1 MNEEAVVID
10 SLAGVVFGNIEVH
23 NHSPLTAELLEDLE
37 TGQLERDLDSEKIV
51 KVTNCK
57 HWISIY

>member
-23 NHSPLTAELLEDLE
+23 NYSPLTAELLEDLE
-37 TGQLERDLDSEKIV
+37 TGQLDRELDGEKIV